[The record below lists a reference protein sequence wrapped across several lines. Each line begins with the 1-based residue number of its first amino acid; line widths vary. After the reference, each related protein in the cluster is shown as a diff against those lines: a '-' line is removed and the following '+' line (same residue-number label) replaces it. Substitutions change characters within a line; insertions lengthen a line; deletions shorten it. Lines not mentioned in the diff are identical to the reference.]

1 MRIRVFASSAALLIA
16 LATPFV
22 LHAQFQ
28 EPTKEELQMT
38 ADPQAPGAAAVY
50 LYREER
56 TDDTLH
62 YHGLYVRMKVLT
74 EKGKEEATVHVPYV
88 HGQFK
93 VTDIQGRTIHSDG
106 TVIPLTVKPS
116 DLVDVKNAGY
126 QVNQMVFTLPSV
138 EVGSILEYRLQ
149 IRYSDGLV
157 SSPDWEIQQPYFVHK
172 AHYFFHPTEHG
183 GISDEHGN
191 ICDNLL
197 YAPVGKM
204 DGKVMR
210 DTQGRYTLDVTD
222 VPPIPHEDWMPPLN
236 SMAWRVHFYY
246 TWAYSGNDFWTGTAK
261 RWLKETNR
269 FANSNALRDAANQL
283 VAPGDSDEVKARK
296 IYDAVQKL
304 ENTDFSRAKSQAELK
319 AEGLKAN
326 KDAKIVWDQ
335 KSGSSNDLAMLYVGL
350 AKAAGLKVFPMEV
363 VNRNRAIFDVNWL
376 SDYQLD
382 DYIAVLELNGKD
394 VFVDP
399 GEKMCPFGL
408 LAWKHTLA
416 GGLRDS
422 DKGPTFGASPGNP
435 YVQNVVERIGDVTI
449 NSDGSLTGSLR
460 FILKGQ
466 DALYWRQMALR
477 NDTDE
482 VQKRFTEWA
491 HSVVPDGV
499 VPEMEHFL
507 SLDDPNTNLMALV
520 KVHGSMGTSAGKHYF
535 VPGVFFESHAR
546 NSFASEGKRQV
557 PVDVHYAK
565 RVIDQVTYHVPAG
578 FSIESAPAATSVPW
592 QGVAVMKIQSKTTG
606 NDVEVTRDLAYNF
619 TIVDAGEY
627 GTLHDFYQKVDAT
640 DQQQIALVRGAPGV
654 VDTVKGK

>member
-1 MRIRVFASSAALLIA
+1 MRIRVFAPSAALLIA
-16 LATPFV
+16 LATPFA

-38 ADPQAPGAAAVY
+38 ADPAAPGAAAVY

-62 YHGLYVRMKVLT
+62 YHGYYVRLKILT
-74 EKGKEEATVHVPYV
+74 EKGKEAATVHIPYER
-88 HGQFK
+88 GTFK
-93 VTDIQGRTIHSDG
+93 VTDIQARTIHSDG
-106 TVIPLTVKPS
+106 TVIPLTAKPS
-116 DLVDVKNAGY
+116 DLVEVKGNGY
-126 QVNQMVFTLPSV
+126 QVNDMVFTLPSV

-149 IRYSDGLV
+149 ERYSDE
-157 SSPDWEIQQPYFVHK
+157 SDQSPDWGIQQPYFVHK
-172 AHYFFHPTEHG
+172 AHYFFHPSEHE
-183 GISDEHGN
+183 GITDEHGN

-204 DGKVMR
+204 DGKVVR
-210 DTQGRYTLDVTD
+210 DSQGRYTLDVTD
-222 VPPIPHEDWMPPLN
+222 VPPLPHEDWMPPLN
-236 SMAWRVHFYY
+236 STAWRVHFYY
-246 TWAYSGNDFWTGTAK
+246 TWAYSGHDFWTGTAK
-261 RWLKETNR
+261 RWLKETDR
-269 FANSNALRDAANQL
+269 FANSNGLRDAANQL
-283 VAPGDSDEVKARK
+283 VAAGDSDEVKARK

-304 ENTDFSRAKSQAELK
+304 DNTDFSRTKSQAEMK

-326 KDAKIVWDQ
+326 KDAKIVWEQ

-350 AKAAGLKVFPMEV
+350 AKAAGLKVYPMEV
-363 VNRNRAIFDVNWL
+363 VNRNRAIFDANYL
-376 SDYQLD
+376 NDYQLD
-382 DYIAVLELNGKD
+382 DYIAVLDLNGKE

-422 DKGPTFGASPGNP
+422 DKGPNFGATPANT
-435 YVQNVVERIGDVTI
+435 YTQNVVERIGDVTI
-449 NSDGSLTGSLR
+449 NPDGSLNGTLR
-460 FILKGQ
+460 FVFKGQ

-507 SLDDPNTNLMALV
+507 GMDDANGNLMAMV

-535 VPGVFFESHAR
+535 VPGVFFESRAR
-546 NSFASEGKRQV
+546 NSFASEDKRQV

-565 RVIDQVTYHVPAG
+565 RAIDQVTYHVPAG
-578 FSIESAPAATSVPW
+578 FAIESAPAASSVPW
-592 QGVAVMKIQSKTTG
+592 QGTAIMKIQSKTTG

-619 TIVDAGEY
+619 TLVDSKDY
-627 GTLHDFYQKVDAT
+627 GTLHDFYQKVDAA
-640 DQQQIALVRGAPGV
+640 DQQQIALVRGA
-654 VDTVKGK
+654 K